1 MSNIPLAHDLALKRI
16 VHAPLEQKPIYAWR
30 DVLAAG
36 ELTLPPIVLLCP
48 HGEERFDMTEVAD
61 TLGKALTNV
70 CISQGEKEIFTDKN
84 RAWVAQICRELGG
97 NLTEMARKQNP
108 IRLTLNGLYELI
120 EKTLVDNNAYMVAK
134 SLLLNRSR
142 KLSVSRESAA
152 QSTIRVIRR
161 NSQVVPW
168 NDHKVEIAVRKTF
181 LSLAR
186 DSAPAVAIS
195 KSVSDRVQGSNQAFV
210 RIEEVQDI
218 VQEELMKAGHFKV
231 AEAYILFRA
240 ERTAARANGT
250 LETPVEAPDPA
261 AAGQETLV
269 VVKRASGETVLWDG
283 ADLRRRI
290 EFARAG
296 LDLCLT
302 SDEIEHELRRAVY
315 DQISQKD
322 LDSTIILN
330 SKTLIERDADFAKF
344 AGRIQLTYI
353 YEEVLGWD
361 ILRDGIG
368 KLKEC
373 HQKMFRKYIE
383 HGISI
388 KRLNPRL
395 MEYDLSRL
403 AGALDPSSDLEFD
416 FLGVQTLYDRYLIVD
431 KVSKSTRRIET
442 PQFFWMRVAM
452 GLFLDE
458 KGNRESKAAA
468 LYDLYK
474 TRRFCSS
481 TPTLFNSGTL
491 HSQLSSCFPGD
502 TPVVTSI
509 GLKNIADIRTG
520 ESVLAQ
526 DGTFRRVL
534 GSRAKENQKRI
545 VDISLSAMLGG
556 GPWVRPTEDHL
567 LFAIPGRDVNCIR
580 QRAAGGQSACVEYR
594 GKREQCFTLKNQ
606 YAAVCERVF
615 ESDFLSYA
623 AWTPAGELQKGDFV
637 EMLFPKLERSVIL
650 RPADHQQN
658 AHVIEKDG
666 LLFELHQ
673 DEKRYGEPTAKTQ
686 VKPIRAEV
694 PLDASFLRL
703 AGYYLSE
710 GNCEGTDSIKFT
722 FGRTEVDFI
731 SDTCDLCEKVFGIVP
746 LLYKGSGECTSV
758 KLHSKLATSFM
769 LSLFGTGFEKKRLPQ
784 CVMEA
789 PIDALEDLLVG
800 VFRGDAC
807 AVHPTQ
813 LSLQLSNRDL
823 ILQLFLVALKVGI
836 LPIVQKASMSMLA
849 RVQPYVL
856 AVTPSD
862 SPRFACRV
870 GKGIDLFDFQGEN
883 PKWRNRRF
891 FLEGRAFYRI
901 DGVELS
907 SFTGDVYDI
916 QVEGNPSFAAA
927 GVCAHNCYLYY
938 VDDSIEGIFQRGIAE
953 NAYLSKWAGGLGGS
967 WTAVRGTGAY
977 IGGTNGESQGVIPF
991 LKLHNDQLVAVN
1003 QGGKRRGSGCAY
1015 LESWHNDIFEFLE
1028 LRKNTGDDRRRTH
1041 DMNTANW
1048 IPDLFMK
1055 RMEARGT
1062 WTLFRANEVPDLHD
1076 AYGRKFEELYL
1087 NYEKLSEEGKVH
1099 GHKIEALDLWKKM
1112 LSMIFETGHP
1122 WITFKDACN
1131 VRSPQD
1137 HVGVVHSS
1145 NLCTEIVLNTSKDET
1160 AVCNLGSVI
1169 LETHLLPDGALDHRK
1184 LRETIRMAVRALDNV
1199 IDINFYPTEAARR
1212 SNLRHRPIGLGVMG
1226 LANTLYMKGIA
1237 FASPEAVEFNDEA
1250 MEAIAF
1256 YAYEASSDLAAE
1268 RGAYSSYNGSK
1279 WDRGLLPL
1287 DTVELLEKER
1297 GLPIQVPRTAR
1308 MDWSPLRMKI
1318 AVQGM
1323 RNSNVLAIAP
1333 TATISNIT
1341 NTSPCIEP
1349 TYKNLFVKSNLSG
1362 EFIVLNPFLVKD
1374 LKARGLWDQDMMDN
1388 LKYFDGELKDID
1400 RVPPD
1405 LKQKYLTAF
1414 DIDHKWVVDAAARRQ
1429 KWIDQSQSVNLWI
1442 KTPDLKTL
1450 SHMYRYAWHAGLKT
1464 TYYLRGL
1471 GASNIEKATVT
1482 VKKEMRGAAGE
1493 TKAETATRDAAAL
1506 LSTPP
1511 FPEGVE
1517 AAKQYTPE
1525 EKAACSIEA
1534 MRNGGTCEAC
1544 Q

>member
-1 MSNIPLAHDLALKRI
+1 MKNIPLAHDLALKRT
-16 VHAPLEQKPIYAWR
+16 VHSPIEQKPVFAWR
-30 DVLAAG
+30 DVISAT
-36 ELTLPPIVLLCP
+36 EIPLPPIVLLCP

-70 CISQGEKEIFTDKN
+70 CISQGEKDIFTDKN
-84 RAWVAQICRELGG
+84 RAWVSRICGELGG
-97 NLTEMARKQNP
+97 NLTEMGRKQNP
-108 IRLTLNGLYELI
+108 LRLTLNSLYELI

-142 KLSVSRESAA
+142 KISVSRESAA
-152 QSTIRVIRR
+152 QSAVRVIRR
-161 NSQVVPW
+161 NSQIVPW
-168 NDHKVEIAVRKTF
+168 NEHKVEIAVRKTF
-181 LSLAR
+181 LSLAQ
-186 DSAPAVAIS
+186 DSAPAVAIA
-195 KSVSDRVQGSNQAFV
+195 KIVSDRVLASSQAFV

-240 ERTAARANGT
+240 ERAASRDTTETA
-250 LETPVEAPDPA
+250 ETVEAAPEKDSADQQTFVP
-261 AAGQETLV
+261 
-269 VVKRASGETVLWDG
+269 VKKADGTTVLWEG
-283 ADLRRRI
+283 ADLRKRI
-290 EFARAG
+290 EFAMTG
-296 LDLCLT
+296 LELCLT
-302 SDEIEHELRRAVY
+302 SDQIEFELRRAIY

-330 SKTLIERDADFAKF
+330 SKTLIEKDADFAKF

-361 ILRDGIG
+361 ILKDGVA

-373 HQKMFRKYIE
+373 HRKAFKKYIE
-383 HGISI
+383 HGIAI

-395 MEYDLSRL
+395 LEYDLTRL
-403 AGALDPSSDLEFD
+403 GAALDPSSDLEFD

-431 KVSKSTRRIET
+431 KVSKPTKRIET

-458 KGNRESKAAA
+458 KGDRESKSIG

-491 HSQLSSCFPGD
+491 HSQLSSC
-502 TPVVTSI
+502 
-509 GLKNIADIRTG
+509 
-520 ESVLAQ
+520 
-526 DGTFRRVL
+526 
-534 GSRAKENQKRI
+534 
-545 VDISLSAMLGG
+545 
-556 GPWVRPTEDHL
+556 
-567 LFAIPGRDVNCIR
+567 
-580 QRAAGGQSACVEYR
+580 
-594 GKREQCFTLKNQ
+594 
-606 YAAVCERVF
+606 
-615 ESDFLSYA
+615 
-623 AWTPAGELQKGDFV
+623 
-637 EMLFPKLERSVIL
+637 
-650 RPADHQQN
+650 
-658 AHVIEKDG
+658 
-666 LLFELHQ
+666 
-673 DEKRYGEPTAKTQ
+673 
-686 VKPIRAEV
+686 
-694 PLDASFLRL
+694 
-703 AGYYLSE
+703 
-710 GNCEGTDSIKFT
+710 
-722 FGRTEVDFI
+722 
-731 SDTCDLCEKVFGIVP
+731 
-746 LLYKGSGECTSV
+746 
-758 KLHSKLATSFM
+758 
-769 LSLFGTGFEKKRLPQ
+769 
-784 CVMEA
+784 
-789 PIDALEDLLVG
+789 
-800 VFRGDAC
+800 
-807 AVHPTQ
+807 
-813 LSLQLSNRDL
+813 
-823 ILQLFLVALKVGI
+823 
-836 LPIVQKASMSMLA
+836 
-849 RVQPYVL
+849 
-856 AVTPSD
+856 
-862 SPRFACRV
+862 
-870 GKGIDLFDFQGEN
+870 
-883 PKWRNRRF
+883 
-891 FLEGRAFYRI
+891 
-901 DGVELS
+901 
-907 SFTGDVYDI
+907 
-916 QVEGNPSFAAA
+916 
-927 GVCAHNCYLYY
+927 YLYF

-1055 RMEARGT
+1055 RMEARAK
-1062 WTLFRANEVPDLHD
+1062 WTLFRANDVPDLHET
-1076 AYGRKFEELYL
+1076 YGRKFEELYTK
-1087 NYEKLSEEGKVH
+1087 YEKMSEEGKLY
-1099 GHKIEALDLWKKM
+1099 GHKVEALDLWKKM

-1122 WITFKDACN
+1122 WITFKDPCN

-1137 HVGVVHSS
+1137 HVGVIHSS
-1145 NLCTEIVLNTSKDET
+1145 NLCTEITLNTSKDET

-1169 LETHLLPDGALDHRK
+1169 LETHLLPNGDLDHRK
-1184 LRETIRMAVRALDNV
+1184 LRDTIRMAVRALDNV
-1199 IDINFYPTEAARR
+1199 IDINFYPTEAAQR
-1212 SNLRHRPIGLGVMG
+1212 SNMRHRPIGLGVMG
-1226 LANTLYMKGIA
+1226 LANTLYMKGVA
-1237 FASPEAVEFNDEA
+1237 FASPDAVEFNDEA
-1250 MEAIAF
+1250 MEAIAY
-1256 YAYEASSDLAAE
+1256 YAYEASSDLAGE
-1268 RGAYSSYNGSK
+1268 RGTYSSYKGSK
-1279 WDRGLLPL
+1279 WDRGLLPQ
-1287 DTVELLEKER
+1287 DTVDLLEQER
-1297 GLPIQVPRTAR
+1297 GLPIEVPRGAR
-1308 MDWSPLRMKI
+1308 MDWAPVRAKI
-1318 AVQGM
+1318 AAQGM

-1374 LKARGLWDQDMMDN
+1374 LKSRGLWDQDMMDN

-1400 RVPPD
+1400 RVPAD

-1450 SHMYRYAWHAGLKT
+1450 SHMYRHAWRVGLKT

-1471 GASNIEKATVT
+1471 GASNIEKSTVS

-1493 TKAETATRDAAAL
+1493 TKAETATRDAATL
-1506 LSTPP
+1506 LSTAP
-1511 FPEGVE
+1511 FPEKKE
-1517 AAKQYTPE
+1517 FTAE
-1525 EKAACSIEA
+1525 EKNACSIEA